1 MTAGAVGYAL
11 RAARAAAAVVVLSL
25 LAALSMGLV
34 HAETGGHPVGAGH
47 VHDSVA
53 SVASVGSHAGDHD
66 HGHEHPG
73 ERPDEPLGQELTSV
87 LISASVAHDDP
98 AEDDHHHHHL
108 VDVDAG
114 VVLDVAV
121 AAPRRAAP
129 LPPVTVTSVPAS
141 LSDGGGRPD

>member
-1 MTAGAVGYAL
+1 MGYAW
-11 RAARAAAAVVVLSL
+11 RAARAAAALVVLSL

-47 VHDSVA
+47 VHDTVA
-53 SVASVGSHAGDHD
+53 SAASGGSPVGEHD

-73 ERPDEPLGQELTSV
+73 EHPDEPVGQELTSV
-87 LISASVAHDDP
+87 LIDASAAHDDP
-98 AEDDHHHHHL
+98 AEDDHHHHL

-114 VVLDVAV
+114 VVLHVAV